1 MTTCTPCERTW
12 TGKRIEHRT
21 ECHQTF
27 TGNTSGDKHRVGE
40 FAPDTR
46 RCLTAAEMRAKG
58 MAQNA
63 RGQWTNGG
71 DSPWA
76 VAS

>member
-1 MTTCTPCERTW
+1 MSCTPCGTKW
-12 TGKRIEHRT
+12 AGKRIEHCT

-27 TGNTSGDKHRVGE
+27 TGNTSGDKHRVGP
-40 FAPDTR
+40 FFPGGR
-46 RCLTAAEMRAKG
+46 RCLTADEMRAKG

-71 DSPWA
+71 ESPWVTA
-76 VAS
+76 